1 MTSRLVSLLTF
12 GLGGKRSGSM
22 DAISAS
28 ARCRI
33 STLADGETGDYSSYS
48 SDNPDLA
55 NNTPETSNPP
65 SQPPSPDPH
74 EAYILPAS
82 FTPPNHSSNTTRAA
96 NNYSLA
102 SPRSSTAP
110 VLTGDATLDI
120 YKQEL
125 DLLSRETDH
134 IRGSISAY
142 AKQLIDMALHCTDV
156 AEKAYDVCEAA
167 NLFPSVMKL
176 FMKTHRGLSEQAAYL
191 FGSQLEEEIMQPLN
205 AWDEQVDSFIRE
217 LTRTNQVRLTMM
229 EHQKRVDAQF
239 LRKCDRPKEWSEDEE
254 YELKVSKS
262 DLEATC
268 NNYTHRCESLVTLW
282 RNIAL
287 DRMKALEILFTRLLT
302 QQYALFHPALLALTT
317 SGLPGLPTAG
327 VSPAVEGAE
336 GALKLSGVAGADPVA
351 SDSTNAEWSIARV
364 QWRRNERT
372 KAKQ

>member
-1 MTSRLVSLLTF
+1 MSRLVSLLTF
-12 GLGGKRSGSM
+12 GLSGKRSGSM

-28 ARCRI
+28 ARRRI
-33 STLADGETGDYSSYS
+33 STLADSETGDYSSYS
-48 SDNPDLA
+48 SDNPDVA
-55 NNTPETSNPP
+55 GVTPEASNPP

-82 FTPPNHSSNTTRAA
+82 FTPPNHSTTTRTA

-102 SPRSSTAP
+102 SPSSSTAP

-239 LRKCDRPKEWSEDEE
+239 LRKCDRPKEWSEDE
-254 YELKVSKS
+254 S
-262 DLEATC
+262 
-268 NNYTHRCESLVTLW
+268 
-282 RNIAL
+282 
-287 DRMKALEILFTRLLT
+287 
-302 QQYALFHPALLALTT
+302 T
-317 SGLPGLPTAG
+317 S
-327 VSPAVEGAE
+327 
-336 GALKLSGVAGADPVA
+336 
-351 SDSTNAEWSIARV
+351 
-364 QWRRNERT
+364 
-372 KAKQ
+372 